1 MVLCKKISLAA
12 VSESIRSV
20 IYISLLKTICLFS
33 SFDFKLL
40 ISSVNKPIRQQ
51 IFNSVYRNF
60 TSDNQIS
67 ASIHLMRS
75 YVENNR
81 SIARTAEELF
91 IHKNT
96 VQTQLNRIY
105 ERTGYNPRDSKDLT
119 LLYATTHMY
128 EMGPAWK
135 AMRNKRISDQQR
147 SLKDGTHICNNGS
160 VKNQDKKCKNP
171 TSQSF
176 TSRYIL
182 YEKQGPERN
191 SYAYGLLRQERHA
204 DRWVTVAITAPFSN
218 NKPSLMQFAAHCTE
232 SQLNSIHLL
241 DALHDFIDAEA
252 RTH

>member
-1 MVLCKKISLAA
+1 MALCKKFSLAA

-20 IYISLLKTICLFS
+20 IYISLLKTICLLS

-67 ASIHLMRS
+67 ASIHLLRS

-119 LLYATTHMY
+119 LLYT
-128 EMGPAWK
+128 K
-135 AMRNKRISDQQR
+135 I
-147 SLKDGTHICNNGS
+147 
-160 VKNQDKKCKNP
+160 
-171 TSQSF
+171 
-176 TSRYIL
+176 
-182 YEKQGPERN
+182 
-191 SYAYGLLRQERHA
+191 
-204 DRWVTVAITAPFSN
+204 
-218 NKPSLMQFAAHCTE
+218 
-232 SQLNSIHLL
+232 
-241 DALHDFIDAEA
+241 
-252 RTH
+252 

>member
-67 ASIHLMRS
+67 ASIHLLRS

-119 LLYATTHMY
+119 
-128 EMGPAWK
+128 
-135 AMRNKRISDQQR
+135 
-147 SLKDGTHICNNGS
+147 
-160 VKNQDKKCKNP
+160 
-171 TSQSF
+171 F
-176 TSRYIL
+176 
-182 YEKQGPERN
+182 
-191 SYAYGLLRQERHA
+191 
-204 DRWVTVAITAPFSN
+204 FS
-218 NKPSLMQFAAHCTE
+218 
-232 SQLNSIHLL
+232 
-241 DALHDFIDAEA
+241 
-252 RTH
+252 

>member
-1 MVLCKKISLAA
+1 MFHMITLEQTFVNGPLQKISLAA

-20 IYISLLKTICLFS
+20 IYISLLKTICLLS

-67 ASIHLMRS
+67 ASIHLLRS

-119 LLYATTHMY
+119 LLYAATHMY
-128 EMGPAWK
+128 EMGTR
-135 AMRNKRISDQQR
+135 MEN
-147 SLKDGTHICNNGS
+147 
-160 VKNQDKKCKNP
+160 
-171 TSQSF
+171 
-176 TSRYIL
+176 
-182 YEKQGPERN
+182 
-191 SYAYGLLRQERHA
+191 YA
-204 DRWVTVAITAPFSN
+204 
-218 NKPSLMQFAAHCTE
+218 K
-232 SQLNSIHLL
+232 
-241 DALHDFIDAEA
+241 
-252 RTH
+252 

>member
-33 SFDFKLL
+33 FFDFKLL

-67 ASIHLMRS
+67 ASIHLLRS

-81 SIARTAEELF
+81 SIARAAEELF

-128 EMGPAWK
+128 EMGTR
-135 AMRNKRISDQQR
+135 MEN
-147 SLKDGTHICNNGS
+147 
-160 VKNQDKKCKNP
+160 
-171 TSQSF
+171 
-176 TSRYIL
+176 
-182 YEKQGPERN
+182 
-191 SYAYGLLRQERHA
+191 YA
-204 DRWVTVAITAPFSN
+204 
-218 NKPSLMQFAAHCTE
+218 K
-232 SQLNSIHLL
+232 
-241 DALHDFIDAEA
+241 
-252 RTH
+252 

>member
-1 MVLCKKISLAA
+1 MALCKKFSLAA

-20 IYISLLKTICLFS
+20 IYISLLKTICLLS

-67 ASIHLMRS
+67 ASIHLLRS

-119 LLYATTHMY
+119 LLYATTRM
-128 EMGPAWK
+128 E
-135 AMRNKRISDQQR
+135 N
-147 SLKDGTHICNNGS
+147 
-160 VKNQDKKCKNP
+160 
-171 TSQSF
+171 
-176 TSRYIL
+176 
-182 YEKQGPERN
+182 
-191 SYAYGLLRQERHA
+191 YA
-204 DRWVTVAITAPFSN
+204 
-218 NKPSLMQFAAHCTE
+218 K
-232 SQLNSIHLL
+232 
-241 DALHDFIDAEA
+241 
-252 RTH
+252 

>member
-1 MVLCKKISLAA
+1 MITLEQTFVNGPLRKISLAA

-60 TSDNQIS
+60 TSDNKIS
-67 ASIHLMRS
+67 ASIHLLRS

-105 ERTGYNPRDSKDLT
+105 ERTEALPRRL
-119 LLYATTHMY
+119 
-128 EMGPAWK
+128 
-135 AMRNKRISDQQR
+135 
-147 SLKDGTHICNNGS
+147 
-160 VKNQDKKCKNP
+160 
-171 TSQSF
+171 
-176 TSRYIL
+176 
-182 YEKQGPERN
+182 
-191 SYAYGLLRQERHA
+191 
-204 DRWVTVAITAPFSN
+204 
-218 NKPSLMQFAAHCTE
+218 
-232 SQLNSIHLL
+232 
-241 DALHDFIDAEA
+241 
-252 RTH
+252 